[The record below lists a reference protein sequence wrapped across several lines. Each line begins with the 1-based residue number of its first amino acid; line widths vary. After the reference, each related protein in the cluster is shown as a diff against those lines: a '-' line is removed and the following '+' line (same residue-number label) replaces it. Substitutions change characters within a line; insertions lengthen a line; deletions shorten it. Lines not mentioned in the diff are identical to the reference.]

1 MDLPYRAKHGASYVK
16 NQPWTIILTET
27 QTFVL
32 YEIVNL
38 KSKQISID
46 YDTGVQVLVDKPT
59 SGDSNTN
66 NWDTIILRT

>member
-27 QTFVL
+27 QTFVK

-38 KSKQISID
+38 PTLYYGKD
-46 YDTGVQVLVDKPT
+46 RVKPHHKLK
-59 SGDSNTN
+59 
-66 NWDTIILRT
+66 I